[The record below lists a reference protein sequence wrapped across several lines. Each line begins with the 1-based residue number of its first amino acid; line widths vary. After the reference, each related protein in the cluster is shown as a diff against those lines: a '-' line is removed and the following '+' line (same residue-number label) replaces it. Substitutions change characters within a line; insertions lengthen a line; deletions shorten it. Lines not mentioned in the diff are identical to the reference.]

1 MQSELNSLWHQ
12 MLSDLR
18 QPDIAWQ
25 MLVLV
30 ACLVLAKLVERLVN
44 VRRLD
49 DVSDGRAW
57 QLGRGGLRRV
67 TFPLVT
73 AGLVLAA
80 RPLLAQ
86 QINTSVLS
94 LALPLM
100 FSLAGIRMVFYVL
113 RHSFSGATWL
123 GNFERAFSFIVWGVV
138 AMHIVGI
145 LPAVIDV
152 FESVAFT
159 VGKQRLNLW
168 QVIQGIA
175 TVMATVLAALW
186 VGGLV
191 DSRLNSAAGL
201 DVNLK
206 EVLSRISKAVLVI
219 VAVLISLP
227 MVGIDLTT
235 LSVFGGALGVGLGLG
250 LQKIASNYVS
260 GFIILLDRSI
270 RIGNIISVESQR
282 GEVTRITTRYTVL
295 RSQLGIES
303 LVPNEQLIGSVVQNE
318 SYSDRKV
325 RLSIGI
331 QISYESDVD
340 AAMALMVEAV
350 RAQSRVLAEPAP
362 SAWLKNFAESGI
374 DLELGFWIQ
383 DPEEGTGQLRS
394 DINREIWQQFKAN
407 GIGIPYPQREVRI
420 INGAAPP
427 AQAQEHKHG

>member
-1 MQSELNSLWHQ
+1 MQNELNSLWHQ

-18 QPDIAWQ
+18 EPDLVWQ

-30 ACLVLAKLVERLVN
+30 TCLGLAKLVERLVN
-44 VRRLD
+44 TRQIDTL
-49 DVSDGRAW
+49 SDGRAW

-67 TFPLVT
+67 AFPLVT
-73 AGLVLAA
+73 AALVLAA
-80 RPLLAQ
+80 RPLCAKLMS
-86 QINTSVLS
+86 THVLS

-113 RHSFSGATWL
+113 RHSFSGSAWL
-123 GNFERAFSFIVWGVV
+123 GNFERAFAFVVWGLV

-159 VGKQRLNLW
+159 IGKQKLNLW
-168 QVIQGIA
+168 QIIQGIA
-175 TVMATVLAALW
+175 TVLATVLAALW

-191 DSRLNSAAGL
+191 DSRLGAATGL

-206 EVLSRISKAVLVI
+206 EVLSRISKAVLVV

-303 LVPNEQLIGSVVQNE
+303 LVPNEQLIASVVQNE

-331 QISYESDVD
+331 QVAYDNDVD
-340 AAMALMVEAV
+340 QAMALMLEAV
-350 RAQSRVLAEPAP
+350 RAQSRVLAEPPP

-394 DINREIWQQFKAN
+394 DINREIWQQFKGH
-407 GIGIPYPQREVRI
+407 GIGIPFPQREVRI
-420 INGAAPP
+420 INTP
-427 AQAQEHKHG
+427 AVPLQEPKHD